1 MNVRK
6 YLEEQGYHPAPRLE
20 KAETWLGWYKGHV
33 KDFHDYKVY
42 NGQNFVGR
50 TRSSMQMAKK
60 VCEDWANLIMNEK
73 VEITSADANFT
84 KTLQEVLQAND
95 FFFRANQLIELTM
108 ALGTGAFVE
117 YLDSNGDVV
126 IDYIREEMIYPLS
139 WDNGSITECAFVSLR
154 SIDGKKAYYINIH
167 ELGDNG
173 YVVTNKLVDDKG
185 KALELPKSVAEEV
198 PTGSFTPRFQIITP
212 NIVNNVDLDS
222 PFGISVFANAIDKL
236 KKVDLIFDS
245 GDNEFS
251 LGRKRIILP
260 ITMAQIAI
268 GDGQGKPVFDAN
280 DVAFY
285 ALNVT
290 GKEGEANKPIDL
302 TGELRIEEH
311 SKGMQ
316 DALNYLSDG
325 CGLGTDRYE
334 YSRSGGVKTAT
345 EVISEKSALYQNLRK
360 HELLIEQAIKDLASA
375 VGEMLGKSDIEV
387 SVNFDDSIIQDEDAI
402 RNRALLE
409 YNAGLIDA
417 VEYFK
422 ITDGI
427 SKEEA
432 EKKIQEMNERKPDL
446 PEEDYSTPFDMYGD
460 E

>member
-1 MNVRK
+1 MNIRE
-6 YLEEQGYHPAPRLE
+6 YLVKQGYHPAPRLE
-20 KAETWLGWYKGHV
+20 AADKWLGWYKGHV
-33 KDFHDYKVY
+33 KEFHDYKIY
-42 NGQNFVGR
+42 NGKNFVGR

-60 VCEDWANLIMNEK
+60 VCEDWANLVLNEK
-73 VEITSADANFT
+73 VEITSPDEKFNEM
-84 KTLQEVLQAND
+84 LQEVLQQND
-95 FFFRANQLIELTM
+95 FFFRANQLVELTM

-117 YLDSNGDVV
+117 YQDSHGDVI

-154 SIDGKKAYYINIH
+154 MVDGKKAYYINIH
-167 ELGDNG
+167 ELENNG
-173 YVVTNKLVDDKG
+173 YKVTNKLADEDG
-185 KALELPKSVAEEV
+185 KDLTLPEDVAEEV
-198 PTGSFTPRFQIITP
+198 LTGSFTPRFQIITP

-268 GDGQGKPVFDAN
+268 GEGTGKPVFDAN

-285 ALNVT
+285 GLDVT
-290 GKEGEANKPIDL
+290 GKETDANKPIDL
-302 TGELRIEEH
+302 TGELRIEAH

-334 YSRSGGVKTAT
+334 YTRAGGVKTAT

-360 HELLIEQAIKDLASA
+360 HELIIEQAIKNLAA
-375 VGEMLGKSDIEV
+375 AIGDMVGKSDIEV

-409 YNAGLIDA
+409 FNAGLIDE
-417 VEYFK
+417 VEYFV
-422 ITDGI
+422 ITTGI

-432 EKKIQEMNERKPDL
+432 VKKVQEIADRKPAT
-446 PEEDYSTPFDMYGD
+446 PEEDYSSPFDFGD